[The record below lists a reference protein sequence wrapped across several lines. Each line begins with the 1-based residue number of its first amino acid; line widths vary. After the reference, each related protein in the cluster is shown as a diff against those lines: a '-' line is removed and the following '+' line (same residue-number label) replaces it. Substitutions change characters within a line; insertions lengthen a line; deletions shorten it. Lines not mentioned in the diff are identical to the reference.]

1 MKMSIPVIDFSA
13 LNGAK
18 RSETMAQ
25 LHEACQKW
33 GFFMIENHDMDTS
46 LMDKVKKLVN
56 EHYEQNLKDEFY
68 KSALAKKMEKQEK
81 TTDQDWETTFFIWHR
96 PKSNIKE
103 IPNISD
109 ELCKTMD
116 EYIAQL
122 LQLAEKL
129 SELMS
134 ENLGLEKTFIKKSF
148 SGANGIGPVMGT
160 KIAKY
165 PRCPNPELVRGLREH
180 TDAGGIILL
189 LQDDQVPGLEFYKD
203 GKWVEIPP
211 SKNNGIFVNTGDQIE
226 VLSNGLYKSITH
238 RVLPDKNG
246 SRLSMAS
253 FYNPIGDAIIAPA
266 PKLLY
271 PSHYC
276 YGDYLNLYGKTKFGE
291 KGPRFEAIK
300 NMVNGNGHTNDGLAI
315 NEY

>member
-1 MKMSIPVIDFSA
+1 MTIPVIDFST
-13 LNGAK
+13 LNGDK
-18 RSETMAQ
+18 RSETMAL

-33 GFFMIENHDMDTS
+33 GFFMIENHDIDAS
-46 LMDKVKKLVN
+46 LTEKVKKLVN
-56 EHYEQNLKDEFY
+56 EYYEKNLKDGFY
-68 KSALAKKMEKQEK
+68 KSELVKTLEKQEK
-81 TTDQDWETTFFIWHR
+81 TFDKDWEATFFIWHR

-109 ELCKTMD
+109 ELCNTMD

-122 LQLAEKL
+122 ILLAEKL

-148 SGANGIGPVMGT
+148 SSPNGIGPVMGT
-160 KIAKY
+160 KVAKY
-165 PRCPNPELVRGLREH
+165 PQCPNPKLVRGLREH

-189 LQDDQVPGLEFYKD
+189 LQDDKVGGLEFYKD

-211 SKNNGIFVNTGDQIE
+211 SKNNAIFVNTGDQIE
-226 VLSNGLYKSITH
+226 VLSNGLYKSVVH
-238 RVLPDKNG
+238 RVMPDKDG

-300 NMVNGNGHTNDGLAI
+300 NMGNGHAHTNNNI
-315 NEY
+315 V

>member
-1 MKMSIPVIDFSA
+1 MTIPIIDFST
-13 LNGAK
+13 LNGDK
-18 RSETMAQ
+18 RSETMAL

-33 GFFMIENHDMDTS
+33 GFFMIENHDIDTS
-46 LMDKVKKLVN
+46 LMEKVKKLVN
-56 EHYEQNLKDEFY
+56 EYYEENLKDGFY
-68 KSALAKKMEKQEK
+68 KSELVKTLEKQEK
-81 TTDQDWETTFFIWHR
+81 TFDKDWETTFFIWHR

-103 IPNISD
+103 IPSISD
-109 ELCKTMD
+109 ELCNTMH

-122 LQLAEKL
+122 ILLAEKL

-148 SGANGIGPVMGT
+148 SSPNGIGPVMGT
-160 KIAKY
+160 KVAKY
-165 PRCPNPELVRGLREH
+165 PQCPNPKLVRGLREH

-189 LQDDQVPGLEFYKD
+189 LQDDKVGGLEFYKD

-211 SKNNGIFVNTGDQIE
+211 SKNNAIFVNTGDQIE
-226 VLSNGLYKSITH
+226 VLSNGLYKSVVH
-238 RVLPDKNG
+238 RVMPDKDG

-300 NMVNGNGHTNDGLAI
+300 NMGNGHAHTNNNI
-315 NEY
+315 V

>member
-1 MKMSIPVIDFSA
+1 MTIPIIDFST
-13 LNGAK
+13 LNGDK
-18 RSETMAQ
+18 RSETMAL

-33 GFFMIENHDMDTS
+33 GFFMIENHDIDAS
-46 LMDKVKKLVN
+46 LTEKVKKLVN
-56 EHYEQNLKDEFY
+56 EYYEKNLKDGFY
-68 KSALAKKMEKQEK
+68 KSELVKTLEKQEK
-81 TTDQDWETTFFIWHR
+81 TFDKDWEATFFIWHR

-109 ELCKTMD
+109 ELCNTMD

-122 LQLAEKL
+122 ILLAEKL

-148 SGANGIGPVMGT
+148 SSPNGIGPVMGT
-160 KIAKY
+160 KVAKY
-165 PRCPNPELVRGLREH
+165 PQCPNPKLVRGLREH

-189 LQDDQVPGLEFYKD
+189 LQDDKVGGLEFYKD

-211 SKNNGIFVNTGDQIE
+211 SKNNAIFVNTGDQIE
-226 VLSNGLYKSITH
+226 VLSNGLYKSVVH
-238 RVLPDKNG
+238 RVMPDKDG

-300 NMVNGNGHTNDGLAI
+300 NMGNGHAHTNNNI
-315 NEY
+315 V